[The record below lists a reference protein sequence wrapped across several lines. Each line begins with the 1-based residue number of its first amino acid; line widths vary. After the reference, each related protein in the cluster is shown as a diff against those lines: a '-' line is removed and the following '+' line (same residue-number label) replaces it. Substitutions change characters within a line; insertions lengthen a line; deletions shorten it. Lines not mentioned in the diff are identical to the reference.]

1 MKAEGEAV
9 TEATPQARI
18 AHLFMEH
25 KGLGSIEPYDV
36 EQVEGAR
43 CWYFYYQLPEGK
55 LELEVTYED
64 DEWQTNV
71 TSFTLDV

>member
-1 MKAEGEAV
+1 MKMEGEAM

-18 AHLFMEH
+18 AQLFMEH
-25 KGLGSIEPYDV
+25 KGLGDIEPYAV

-43 CWYFYYQLPEGK
+43 CWYFYYRLPEGT
-55 LELEVTYED
+55 LELEVSYE

-71 TSFTLDV
+71 TSFTLDD